1 MPLLERSK
9 VTVWERHLF
18 KERFAMEVLSL
29 GLPFVKWY
37 FEEHHLCAFLFMAE
51 ITEILL
57 FSGMPLLERS
67 KRPQF
72 ENDTFSKK
80 KKYYGRF
87 VFVSTLRKNVFWGAA
102 VKCVFLYGSNN
113 SDFFIFGNAAFGK
126 IKDHSW
132 SRISQISLFK
142 NNLTINFFFGDV
154 SSVKRCFVE

>member
-18 KERFAMEVLSL
+18 KERFTMEVLSL

-67 KRPQF
+67 KTTVWERHLF
-72 ENDTFSKK
+72 KK
-80 KKYYGRF
+80 KKNTMEDSSLCLLY
-87 VFVSTLRKNVFWGAA
+87 
-102 VKCVFLYGSNN
+102 VKTYFEEQQLSAF
-113 SDFFIFGNAAFGK
+113 FFIAQIIEIFLFSGMPLLERSK
-126 IKDHSW
+126 ITVGAESHRSHFLK
-132 SRISQISLFK
+132 II
-142 NNLTINFFFGDV
+142 
-154 SSVKRCFVE
+154 

>member
-1 MPLLERSK
+1 MCVFVYGWNNWDFVIFRNAAFGEIK
-9 VTVWERHLF
+9 DH
-18 KERFAMEVLSL
+18 SL
-29 GLPFVKWY
+29 RTTPF
-37 FEEHHLCAFLFMAE
+37 
-51 ITEILL
+51 
-57 FSGMPLLERS
+57 
-67 KRPQF
+67 Q
-72 ENDTFSKK
+72 KK

-87 VFVSTLRKNVFWGAA
+87 EFVSTLRKNVFWGAA

-154 SSVKRCFVE
+154 SSVKMCFVE